1 MPKMY
6 QNIFEIGCITIF
18 FSFSCISLSKA
29 EECTKIPT
37 CEELGFT
44 HTEEEC
50 KGQNTLHC
58 SFDTSKIFCTEKEE
72 TTQTCSLLDILYSDM
87 TCSPNPNPNKTPI
100 GIVFSPEK
108 RLAIALTP
116 KTNSWSEETFDI
128 PDLPNISDRS
138 KAILDWNGKENTQI
152 IIDYCQKRGKSCPAA
167 EYTYSYS
174 TEGTKPGD
182 WYLPSMGE
190 LSVIASLLP
199 ELKKI
204 TNLPDFYY
212 WSSTEVDKSFAYS
225 TKKDG
230 LFGKSVSYLYALP
243 VLAF

>member
-1 MPKMY
+1 MKKTY
-6 QNIFEIGCITIF
+6 KNIFGTSFTIF
-18 FSFSCISLSKA
+18 FSICNIGILKA

-44 HTEEEC
+44 KTEEEC

-58 SFDTSKIFCTEKEE
+58 SFDTSKIFCTGKE
-72 TTQTCSLLDILYSDM
+72 TIQACSLLDILYSDM
-87 TCSPNPNPNKTPI
+87 SCSPNPLPNKIPI

-116 KTNSWSEETFDI
+116 KTNSWSEEKFDI
-128 PDLPNISDRS
+128 RNLPNISDRNE
-138 KAILDWNGKENTQI
+138 AILDWNGKENTKI
-152 IIDYCQKRGKSCPAA
+152 IIDYCKANGKSCPAA
-167 EYTYSYS
+167 EYAYSYS

-230 LFGKSVSYLYALP
+230 LFGKGISYIYALP